1 MTVMIEYPELTQS
14 VACTDELTAQSAP
27 SEAGWYA
34 AYTCPR
40 HEKFVAH
47 QLAERQIGSFLPLYS
62 SVRRWKDRRKR
73 LELPLF
79 PGYVFVQMTEKNR
92 LEVLRLPGVVQFVCF
107 RGKPA
112 PVASSEIEALRRGT
126 TGSIVVRPHPY
137 LQAGRKVR
145 ISNGPLVGTEGIFLR
160 RKHQTRLVISISL
173 IQRSVSMEIGESDV
187 EPV

>member
-1 MTVMIEYPELTQS
+1 MLESTVLTQS
-14 VACTDELTAQSAP
+14 EAWTDELITQSTC
-27 SEAGWYA
+27 SEGRWYA

-40 HEKFVAH
+40 HEKYVAH
-47 QLAERQIGSFLPLYS
+47 QLAERKIGSFLPLYS

-79 PGYVFVQMTEKNR
+79 PGYVFVQMTEQNR

-107 RGKPA
+107 QGKPA

-126 TGSIVVRPHPY
+126 TDSIVVRPHPY

-145 ISNGPLVGTEGIFLR
+145 ISNGPLAGAEGIFVR
-160 RKHQTRLVISISL
+160 RKQKARLVISISL

-187 EPV
+187 EPL